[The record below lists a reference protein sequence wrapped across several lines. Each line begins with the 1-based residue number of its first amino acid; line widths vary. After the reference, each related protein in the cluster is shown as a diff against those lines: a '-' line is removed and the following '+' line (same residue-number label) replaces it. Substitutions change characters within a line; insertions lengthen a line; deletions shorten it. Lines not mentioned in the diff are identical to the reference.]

1 MKNLSKRTWGKVLAT
16 GAILGASMSMITG
29 CQSAADKSSNEASI
43 KAENFEIEREI
54 TGTDTRNGEV
64 LFHYVGRCSL
74 ESDES
79 ALKGFLQIM
88 CKQGPDDYRKH
99 YERMSQDVHISS
111 TQLGPIDLSEY
122 HTTYKFKPQQLVPN
136 LELDLGN
143 N

>member
-1 MKNLSKRTWGKVLAT
+1 MKKIWKIVTVVLTVLA
-16 GAILGASMSMITG
+16 ALFLVG
-29 CQSAADKSSNEASI
+29 CQSAADKSSQDASV

-54 TGTDTRNGEV
+54 TGTNLRTGEV
-64 LFHYVGRCSL
+64 LFQYVGRCSL
-74 ESDES
+74 ESDNS
-79 ALKGFLQIM
+79 ALGGFLEIM

-99 YERMSQDVHISS
+99 FERLTQETHVSSQ
-111 TQLGPIDLSEY
+111 QLGPINLSEY